1 MVHDPIVAEAGPPRS
16 RHGPNSYDDIDAW
29 FEKLAGCATD
39 DQHREE
45 LRTEIIRLCLPLAEH
60 IALRYTGRGESYEDL
75 YQVAQLGLVLAVDR
89 FDVARGTSFLSFAV
103 PTIMGEVRRYFRDS
117 TWATRVPR
125 RLKDLQSLVG
135 PATERLAQDL
145 ERMPNARELA
155 TELSADLVDVSQAL
169 VAGNA
174 YRSSSLDEVVIDDDS
189 DHNPEGAR
197 LGVEERCYELTE
209 DAMAVRPFIADL
221 PRRERRI
228 LVMRFFEY
236 KTQTQIARTLN
247 ISQMQVS
254 RILTRTLRQLREQAF
269 PDPA

>member
-1 MVHDPIVAEAGPPRS
+1 MVHDTIVAEAGPPRS

-29 FEKLAGCATD
+29 FDKLAGCATD
-39 DQHREE
+39 DHHREE
-45 LRTEIIRLCLPLAEH
+45 IRTEIIRLCLPLADH

-89 FDVARGTSFLSFAV
+89 FDHTRGTSFLSFAV

-145 ERMPNARELA
+145 ERMPTARELA
-155 TELSADLVDVSQAL
+155 TALSADVGDVTQAL

-174 YRSSSLDEVVIDDDS
+174 YRSSSLDDVVDDDE
-189 DHNPEGAR
+189 DNDLNAAGAR
-197 LGVEERCYELTE
+197 LGVEEHCYELTE
-209 DAMAVRPFIADL
+209 DAMAVRPLIADL

-228 LVMRFFEY
+228 LVMRFFES

-254 RILTRTLRQLREQAF
+254 RILTRTLRELRERAL
-269 PDPA
+269 PA